1 MPGAILQRNPPR
13 ILRLVLGAYWAN
25 RAEATWSPAP
35 TRHKGARPSNGVPRW
50 PTPCRLSQWP
60 SLALKQQIPGQ
71 LALLVPPIGQPYRV
85 PTGSSP
91 LASISSHLAL
101 QCASRNPGS
110 RASIPRVPFVLDRP
124 APPLGNQRPIP
135 SEASPSVPERLLHE
149 MVLSCVPAPNA
160 EGVCDKIPS
169 TTTPVLC
176 LRSNLEL
183 HTPIARH
190 QLKLATHNNEE
201 MEDKTIRLDSI
212 VDAEDAAK
220 ERRRKQNRIA
230 QRKHRRRKAEQR
242 LSAMSKS
249 PEIRV
254 SPLHSGPCCC
264 CVTRRPEAVP
274 PPEDYNRSFMSITS
288 PNPSSS
294 YGPLTPSAVSDYDS
308 RQTLSASHWTPFW
321 PAASP
326 LFDGDAGSVLPSGD
340 NPLDNHSHSP
350 IPSTASLDIPP
361 FQDSHSPASALS
373 YDASISLISRPSN
386 ASLLPEGHLGGQFPL
401 HLAARGGYIG
411 IMSLLLSRGARI
423 DAKDTCG
430 RTALH
435 YAADAG
441 HLDAVGMLLSLG
453 ANPFLV
459 DSEGCNSLHIA
470 ASKGREDIVRV
481 LMERGMDPNLGVGSD
496 IENS

>member
-1 MPGAILQRNPPR
+1 M
-13 ILRLVLGAYWAN
+13 
-25 RAEATWSPAP
+25 ATSSYTQDRTP
-35 TRHKGARPSNGVPRW
+35 T
-50 PTPCRLSQWP
+50 
-60 SLALKQQIPGQ
+60 
-71 LALLVPPIGQPYRV
+71 
-85 PTGSSP
+85 
-91 LASISSHLAL
+91 
-101 QCASRNPGS
+101 
-110 RASIPRVPFVLDRP
+110 
-124 APPLGNQRPIP
+124 
-135 SEASPSVPERLLHE
+135 
-149 MVLSCVPAPNA
+149 
-160 EGVCDKIPS
+160 
-169 TTTPVLC
+169 
-176 LRSNLEL
+176 
-183 HTPIARH
+183 ARH
-190 QLKLATHNNEE
+190 ELKLAIHKNEGI
-201 MEDKTIRLDSI
+201 EDKSIKLDSI
-212 VDAEDAAK
+212 IDAEDAAK

-230 QRKHRRRKAEQR
+230 QRKHSESRRRNTNHHETSRMTVFEYAGRRKAEQK

-254 SPLHSGPCCC
+254 SPLHPGPCCC
-264 CVTRRPEAVP
+264 CVTRRPEMVAP
-274 PPEDYNRSFMSITS
+274 PDDYNRSFISIAS

-294 YGPLTPSAVSDYDS
+294 YDPLTPSVVSDYDS

-326 LFDGDAGSVLPSGD
+326 LFDAEAGSALPSGD
-340 NPLDNHSHSP
+340 PLENHSHSP

-373 YDASISLISRPSN
+373 YDASISLIARPSN
-386 ASLLPEGHLGGQFPL
+386 TSLSPESHLGGQFPL

-441 HLDAVGMLLSLG
+441 HLDAAGMLLSVG

-459 DSEGCNSLHIA
+459 DSDGCNSLHIA